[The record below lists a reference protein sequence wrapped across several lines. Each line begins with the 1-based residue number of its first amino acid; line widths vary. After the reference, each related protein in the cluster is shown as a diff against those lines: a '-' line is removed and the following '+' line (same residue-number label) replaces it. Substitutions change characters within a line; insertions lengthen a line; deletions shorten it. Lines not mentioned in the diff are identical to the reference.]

1 MAYGSL
7 GSVDI
12 VPGFDSVRSNEGSSA
27 LGRLPGDEFAVE
39 SQLAG
44 QGLQAKAYLRA
55 QQYQAD
61 AAKKAAEAA
70 NSPGKLIAGFA
81 GQVLGGL
88 AGGFGGSLGKAAGAK
103 WFG

>member
-27 LGRLPGDEFAVE
+27 LGRLPGDEFAME

-61 AAKKAAEAA
+61 AAKEAA
-70 NSPGKLIAGFA
+70 RGRGNPFLDLTSK
-81 GQVLGGL
+81 VLGAGL
-88 AGGFGGSLGKAAGAK
+88 SGFTGGLGTAAGKK
-103 WFG
+103 WLA